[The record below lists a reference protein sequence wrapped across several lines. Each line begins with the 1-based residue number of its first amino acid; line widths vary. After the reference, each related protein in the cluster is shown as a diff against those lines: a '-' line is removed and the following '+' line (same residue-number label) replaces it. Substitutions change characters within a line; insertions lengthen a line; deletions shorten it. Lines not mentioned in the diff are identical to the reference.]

1 MTEDNQ
7 HNADGQQTPMQP
19 QPLPGQVFV
28 RPGIDDRPDYEK
40 TLTEEAKAALK
51 RLAVQQN
58 PRVPEASNERPE
70 VQQTLINT
78 ESGSP
83 LTAFAHLDAAVPNL
97 ESSFLDLRDPMTA
110 PDGTTP
116 TKPQV
121 HRLTAG
127 FALGALLFTAPMAA
141 LNSVLIPQTISRLSG
156 TDRVTDLALLSVVGT
171 LLTFL
176 MNAWISVGSDHS
188 YCPLG
193 RRTPWIIAGT
203 VLTATSVAI
212 LSACDFMPL
221 VIVFWLF
228 TLIGHAMVSMP
239 LAAAFGERVPDKFRD
254 RADAW
259 RGVGQAFG
267 QVLGIIAAVSLT

>member
-1 MTEDNQ
+1 MR
-7 HNADGQQTPMQP
+7 P

-40 TLTEEAKAALK
+40 TLTEETKAALK

-156 TDRVTDLALLSVVGT
+156 TDRVTDLALLSIVGT

-188 YCPLG
+188 YCSLG
-193 RRTPWIIAGT
+193 RRT
-203 VLTATSVAI
+203 
-212 LSACDFMPL
+212 
-221 VIVFWLF
+221 
-228 TLIGHAMVSMP
+228 
-239 LAAAFGERVPDKFRD
+239 
-254 RADAW
+254 
-259 RGVGQAFG
+259 RGSSPVRC
-267 QVLGIIAAVSLT
+267 

>member
-1 MTEDNQ
+1 M
-7 HNADGQQTPMQP
+7 
-19 QPLPGQVFV
+19 
-28 RPGIDDRPDYEK
+28 
-40 TLTEEAKAALK
+40 
-51 RLAVQQN
+51 AVQQN

-78 ESGSP
+78 EGGSP
-83 LTAFAHLDAAVPNL
+83 LTAFARLDAAVPNL

-228 TLIGHAMVSMP
+228 TLIGHAMISMP
-239 LAAAFGERVPDKFRD
+239 LRPLSVSACLTSSVIVRT
-254 RADAW
+254 
-259 RGVGQAFG
+259 RGVALARRSARCWALSRPFRLRGPTTIPVGMAPR
-267 QVLGIIAAVSLT
+267 VSP